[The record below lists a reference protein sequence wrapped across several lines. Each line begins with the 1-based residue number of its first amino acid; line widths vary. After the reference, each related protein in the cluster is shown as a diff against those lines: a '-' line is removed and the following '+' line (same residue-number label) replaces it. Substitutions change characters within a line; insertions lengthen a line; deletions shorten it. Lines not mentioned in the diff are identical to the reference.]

1 MATQKNLIHTELLA
15 TDNTSGPTDKA
26 AASIA
31 RFDKQAQ
38 KANKQGL
45 RMMRG
50 GLGQLGHQIQDVAVQ
65 LQAGQ
70 NAMLVF
76 GQQGSQIASLMGPN
90 GALIGA
96 VLAVGAA
103 LATAYVPAVVG
114 ARDATKMLA
123 DASEK
128 AAKVFDPDF
137 AASTLSLA
145 DSFRELAK
153 ESEALAKATLLQS
166 LSSAM
171 DAVTIATSE
180 LDEKISDLR
189 FNFGLILAQNINPI
203 LAIQENFDIS
213 ASAAENLN
221 QKITDFRS
229 GVKGSGPELVSFLN
243 NLVEQ
248 ELQTGNAAVALSSA
262 AMEIINY
269 VNEIDRQNRIVEAGT
284 GLLSNFNEELGKNPK
299 AAEEAAKKI
308 ESFADKL
315 EAAFRRSAGFT
326 PAQMLGLELQ
336 ALKELSPAQ
345 AERFSAMI
353 REMRQREKAESQ
365 AKEAAEAEKARKKK
379 ALEEDKRIEAARREF
394 LRAESGA
401 SALLDAVQK
410 KKDVRSQDVENLRS
424 SLLSEQEALS
434 EGLAREMALLTQFAA
449 DDVANEQ
456 LAADLKIQAQ
466 ERYYA
471 KLEELRKKSKDFEDK
486 NTTEKTQM
494 VLDGLGDAFKGVQ
507 ANNKKMFAAQKAYN
521 IAQAIMSTYTGATKA
536 IETYPPP
543 ISFAMAAAQVAAGM
557 AQIAQIRAQS
567 FDGGGFTGRGSR
579 SGGMDGKGGFPAIL
593 HPNETVVDH
602 TKGQTG
608 GITIVNNI
616 DAKGAD
622 ANVDMKI
629 RAAMQQTSQ
638 QTVATI
644 QDLMRRRRFV

>member
-50 GLGQLGHQIQDVAVQ
+50 GLGQVGHQIQDVAVQ
-65 LQAGQ
+65 LQMGQ

-76 GQQGSQIASLMGPN
+76 GQQGSQIASLMGPH

-96 VLAVGAA
+96 VMAVGAA
-103 LATAYVPAVVG
+103 LATAYAPSVIG
-114 ARDATKMLA
+114 AKDRTKELQ
-123 DASEK
+123 EQLK
-128 AAKVFDPDF
+128 
-137 AASTLSLA
+137 TLSKVMSVDVADGTFELTERFRSLA
-145 DSFRELAK
+145 AHSKELAEIQLGLNYVK
-153 ESEALAKATLLQS
+153 ALKTSKTAQDALSESTDEFIHTQYTAQQFL
-166 LSSAM
+166 
-171 DAVTIATSE
+171 VGTSNE
-180 LDEKISDLR
+180 
-189 FNFGLILAQNINPI
+189 
-203 LAIQENFDIS
+203 
-213 ASAAENLN
+213 
-221 QKITDFRS
+221 
-229 GVKGSGPELVSFLN
+229 
-243 NLVEQ
+243 VEQ
-248 ELQTGNAAVALSSA
+248 LMTLSQGMTKEQVAAAVAATNNQAALGKLATSLGLTTEETSKLQSA
-262 AMEIINY
+262 SFDVKNGIEGSIPAFQSLI
-269 VNEIDRQNRIVEAGT
+269 NEILSANKGNKDLSDTFLETANKILETSVASAEASLQLQRLEELMGNLEGVLQTTSPEFDKLVESQN
-284 GLLSNFNEELGKNPK
+284 NFKKSIKEQAETLGKSNEELLKYK
-299 AAEEAAKKI
+299 A
-308 ESFADKL
+308 KL
-315 EAAFRRSAGFT
+315 
-326 PAQMLGLELQ
+326 LGLSENQ
-336 ALKELSPAQ
+336 EV
-345 AERFSAMI
+345 
-353 REMRQREKAESQ
+353 
-365 AKEAAEAEKARKKK
+365 
-379 ALEEDKRIEAARREF
+379 
-394 LRAESGA
+394 
-401 SALLDAVQK
+401 LDAIQRIIDK
-410 KKDVRSQDVENLRS
+410 QNELDMAQDVEKLQKR
-424 SLLSEQEALS
+424 LMTRKEALTAAYD
-434 EGLAREMALLTQFAA
+434 EEMQLLTEFSAA
-449 DDVANEQ
+449 DVANEE
-456 LAADLKIQAQ
+456 LAADLKLRAQ
-466 ERYYA
+466 ERYFA
-471 KLEELRKKSKDFEDK
+471 QLEELRKKSKDFEDK